1 MTVLLFLAIAV
12 AGGAGATA
20 RFMLDALIKAKA
32 KTEFPVGTQVINVS
46 GSLLLGMVTG
56 LTLSGTIPE
65 PLAVML
71 GTGFLGGYT
80 TFSTAS
86 YETLRLL
93 LEGRPWASAANALGM
108 LVMSVLGAVVGLCA
122 GMWLATL

>member
-1 MTVLLFLAIAV
+1 MNALLFLVIAV

-20 RFMLDALIKAKA
+20 RFMLDALIKATA
-32 KTEFPVGTQVINVS
+32 KTDLPVGTQVINVS
-46 GSLLLGMVTG
+46 GSLALGVITG
-56 LTLSGTIPE
+56 LALGGTVAE
-65 PLAVML
+65 PWALVL

-93 LEGRPWASAANALGM
+93 LDGRPLASAANALGM
-108 LVMSVLGAVVGLCA
+108 LAAAVAAAALGLSA
-122 GMWLATL
+122 GMWLAA

>member
-1 MTVLLFLAIAV
+1 MTVLLFLAVAV

-20 RFMLDALIKAKA
+20 RFLLDALIKAKA

-56 LTLSGTIPE
+56 LALSGTIPE

-93 LEGRPWASAANALGM
+93 LEGRPWASAANTLGM
-108 LVMSVLGAVVGLCA
+108 LIMSVLAAVLGLSA
-122 GMWLATL
+122 GTWLAAW